1 MRLFFFLLFT
11 LFLGSCSDVNPD
23 SQSSV
28 SPAAEE
34 LNATEKLN
42 QWLDGQYENEL
53 SFSPEKRSRLGDK
66 TDYDQLSDYS
76 LEAQA
81 AVLDWRRASI
91 EQMHTEFV
99 YDNLSADGKLSYD
112 MWEFSLEQAEAA
124 APFANYGY
132 VFGRGGSHSGVP
144 SFLISYHQVDDV
156 GDMQAYLARLKDI
169 DRVFDQLLERAQA
182 AADNGILQ
190 PRFGFDSA
198 ISEIQRVTAGV
209 PFNASDESPNSPIW
223 VDIQT
228 KLENLV
234 QRQVIDSNTAQTYL
248 TEARGILSGEV
259 MASYQKVLNWLQQN
273 RNYASKESEGVW
285 ALPNGEEYY
294 NHRLK
299 RMTTVDLSADEIHNI
314 GLDEVGRLRSEMEV
328 IKNQVGYKNSLED
341 FFVFMREDSQ
351 FYYPNTD
358 EGRQAYLDVNN
369 EYLDFIRQK
378 LPNYFG
384 LLPKAD
390 LVVKRVESFREQ
402 AGGAQH
408 YRSGSPDGARP
419 GVFYSH
425 MADMATLAKFQIEDI
440 AYHEGSPGHH
450 MQISI
455 QQELTDVP
463 RFRTQYRTTAYTE
476 GWGLYAEWLAKEM
489 GGFDDPYSD
498 FGRLAGEIWRA
509 VRLVVDT
516 GIHSKRWSEDRAVKY
531 FLDNTPIPEGAVRS
545 EVQRYFAN
553 PGQATAYKIGMINFQ
568 EARANAEKKLGAKFD
583 IKLFHDVILGAGAL
597 PMPMMHERVER
608 WVEETL
614 AIN

>member
-390 LVVKRVESFREQ
+390 LVMKRVESFREQ

-553 PGQATAYKIGMINFQ
+553 PGQAAAYKIGMINFQ
-568 EARANAEKKLGAKFD
+568 EARANAEKKLGDKFD
-583 IKLFHDVILGAGAL
+583 IKQFHDVVLGAGAL
-597 PMPMMHERVER
+597 PMPMMHDRVER
-608 WVEETL
+608 WVEESL

>member
-28 SPAAEE
+28 RPAAEE

-169 DRVFDQLLERAQA
+169 DRVFEQLLERAQA
-182 AADNGILQ
+182 AADKGILQ

-553 PGQATAYKIGMINFQ
+553 PGQAAAYKIGMINFQ
-568 EARANAEKKLGAKFD
+568 EARANAEKKLGDKFD
-583 IKLFHDVILGAGAL
+583 IKQFHDVVLGAGAL
-597 PMPMMHERVER
+597 PMPMMHDRVER
-608 WVEETL
+608 WVEESL

>member
-1 MRLFFFLLFT
+1 MRLFFFLSLT
-11 LFLGSCSDVNPD
+11 LILGSCGDVNSD
-23 SQSSV
+23 SQSSAR
-28 SPAAEE
+28 PAAEE
-34 LNATEKLN
+34 LSASEKLN
-42 QWLDGQYENEL
+42 QWLDGQYEKEL

-66 TDYDQLSDYS
+66 TDYDQFSDYS

-81 AVLDWRRASI
+81 GVLDWRRASV

-99 YDNLSADGKLSYD
+99 YDNLTADGKLSYD
-112 MWEFSLEQAEAA
+112 MWEFTLEQAEAA
-124 APFANYGY
+124 APFANHGY

-144 SFLISYHQVDDV
+144 SFLISYHQIDDV
-156 GDMQAYLARLKDI
+156 SDVQAYLARLKDI
-169 DRVFDQLLERAQA
+169 DRVFDQQLERAQA
-182 AADNGILQ
+182 AADAGIFQ

-234 QRQVIDSNTAQTYL
+234 QRQVIDSNTAQAYL
-248 TEARGILSGEV
+248 AEARGILSSEV

-285 ALPNGEEYY
+285 ALPNGEDYY

-314 GLDEVGRLRSEMEV
+314 GLDEVSRLRSEMEI
-328 IKNQVGYKNSLED
+328 IKNQVGYENSLED

-408 YRSGSPDGARP
+408 YRSGSPDGLRP

-425 MADMATLAKFQIEDI
+425 MADMATLAKFQIEAI

-455 QQELTDVP
+455 QQELTDIP

-498 FGRLAGEIWRA
+498 IGRLAGEIWRA

-568 EARANAEKKLGAKFD
+568 VARANAEKKLGDKFD
-583 IKLFHDVILGAGAL
+583 IKQFHDVVLGAGAL
-597 PMPMMHERVER
+597 PIPMMHARVER
-608 WVEETL
+608 WVEESL